1 VNGPRK
7 LRVLHLGSPTGMYGA
22 ERWILALVRHLP
34 ASRVESIVGVVKDVP
49 DAGEPPLCVH
59 AAALGAR
66 THVFEAPGKLSWH
79 GIRQIR
85 RFLVDNE
92 VDILHTH
99 YYKTDVMGALAARGT
114 RSKTVSTPHGW
125 STNAGLKAQ
134 FYELVDRLAL
144 PFFDAVVPLSA
155 ELRDGL
161 RRVPGVNAKLQLI
174 LNGVDIAEIDSVAD
188 IAPEVQRWRSEGD
201 LIIGYI
207 GQLIPRKGLVNLIR
221 AFDALDIPGKRL
233 CLIGDGPQ
241 RAELEAV
248 AAAAGSRDR
257 VHFFGY
263 RQDRISLLK
272 GFDVFVLPS
281 ALEGIPR
288 CLLEAMAAGVA
299 VAASDVPGC
308 ADIVSS
314 DETGLLFPCG
324 DEPALVR
331 VMTRLASRDLR
342 SRLVTA
348 AQALVL
354 ERYSASRM
362 AKEYVELY
370 GRLCSERVAAAGSA
384 LESQK

>member
-1 VNGPRK
+1 VNGSRK
-7 LRVLHLGSPTGMYGA
+7 LRVLHLGSPAGMYGA

-34 ASRVESIVGVVKDVP
+34 TSRVESIVGVVKDVP
-49 DAGEPPLCVH
+49 EGGEPALCAH

-66 THVFEAPGKLSWH
+66 THVFESPGKVNWD

-92 VDILHTH
+92 IDILHTH
-99 YYKTDVMGALAARGT
+99 YYKTDVMGVLAARGT
-114 RSKTVSTPHGW
+114 NCKTVSTPHGW

-161 RRVPGVNAKLQLI
+161 RRVPGVDAKLHLI
-174 LNGVDIAEIDSVAD
+174 LNGVDIAEIESVVGA
-188 IAPEVQRWRSEGD
+188 AQELQQWRSQGD

-233 CLIGDGPQ
+233 CLVGDGPQ
-241 RAELEAV
+241 REELERV
-248 AAAAGSRDR
+248 AAATRARDR
-257 VHFFGY
+257 IHFFGY

-272 GFDVFVLPS
+272 GFDMFVLPS

-314 DETGLLFPCG
+314 NENGLLFPCG
-324 DEPALVR
+324 DEPALAR
-331 VMTRLASRDLR
+331 VMTSLANQDLR
-342 SRLVTA
+342 ARFVTA
-348 AQALVL
+348 AHALVL
-354 ERYSASRM
+354 QRYSGARM
-362 AKEYVELY
+362 ANEYVELY
-370 GRLCSERVAAAGSA
+370 EHLCAARVAAADPLRSP
-384 LESQK
+384 K